1 MKRQIRNTVIGARFL
16 LVLAGTGAAALVIWL
31 ARTYPMALAAGVI
44 VWLIGNGLVQ
54 AESWYWRR
62 WSTLRRM
69 EQQDLR
75 K

>member
-31 ARTYPMALAAGVI
+31 ARTYPMALAAGAI

>member
-1 MKRQIRNTVIGARFL
+1 MKREIKNRVIGARFL
-16 LVLAGTGAAALVIWL
+16 LLLAGTGAAALVIWL
-31 ARTYPMALAAGVI
+31 AKMYPMALAAGAI
-44 VWLIGNGLVQ
+44 VWLLGNGIVL

-69 EQQDLR
+69 EQQNLR